1 VDPRE
6 KGELAGLQQQN
17 DALQTRIDESAG
29 TKLVAVLSVALF
41 FSVMNGSM
49 FVVALPDIAR
59 QFTLLPSQAGWVIIG
74 YAVIFALG
82 SMTYG
87 KLADI
92 YSLRRLITVGVLL
105 FAIGSLIGLFSNGF
119 AMLIAGRL
127 VQALG
132 ASAIP
137 ALAMLIPIRYFPFS
151 ERGRVLGIAAS
162 SIAFGAGIGPLT
174 GGLVTGLLHWR
185 YLFLVSLGMSIT
197 LPFFRLWLADEP
209 KKEGSFDFI
218 GAVTLAVAVA
228 ALLLL
233 ITKYSPLLMAVSIV
247 SFGLFLIRVNR
258 ARNPFIQPTLL
269 ANRYYRNALVNGFL
283 AMGSAFGIMFLVPL
297 MLSHTNQLN
306 TAIIGMVMFPGAMS
320 AAIMGRKGGKLA
332 DRKGSVSVVYMA
344 LALMSLGFIALS
356 TFAGSSIYAIVLSL
370 VVGNTGFAFI
380 QAALAKVVSTTLP
393 HKQAGVG
400 MGIYNLVN
408 FMAGALSVAVLGKFL
423 DISSSS
429 MAINPLA
436 IKPAAFIY
444 SNLFFGLAIVTLV
457 NIGLFHHTFKGFK
470 STGE

>member
-1 VDPRE
+1 M
-6 KGELAGLQQQN
+6 QQQQH
-17 DALQTRIDESAG
+17 DTLHTRIDESVR

-49 FVVALPDIAR
+49 FIVALPDIAR
-59 QFTLLPSQAGWVIIG
+59 EFALLPSQAGWVIVG
-74 YAVIFALG
+74 YAIIFALG

-92 YSLRRLITVGVLL
+92 YSLRRLITFGVSL
-105 FAIGSLIGLFSNGF
+105 FAVGSLIGLFSNGF
-119 AMLIAGRL
+119 AMLIVARL
-127 VQALG
+127 VQSLG

-137 ALAMLIPIRYFPFS
+137 ALAMLIPIRYYPFS

-197 LPFFRLWLADEP
+197 LPFFRLWLAAEP
-209 KKEGSFDFI
+209 KKEGLFDFI

-233 ITKYSPLLMAVSIV
+233 ITHFSPVLVVVSIV
-247 SFGLFLIRVNR
+247 SFGLFLLRVSR
-258 ARNPFIQPTLL
+258 ARNPFIQPALL
-269 ANRYYRNALVNGFL
+269 ANRYYRNALISGFL
-283 AMGSAFGIMFLVPL
+283 AMGTAFGIMFLVPL
-297 MLSHTNQLN
+297 MLSNANQLN

-320 AAIMGRKGGKLA
+320 AAIMGRQGGKLA
-332 DRKGSVSVVYMA
+332 DRIGSVSVVYMA
-344 LALMSLGFIALS
+344 LAFLLTGFIALS
-356 TFAGSSIYAIVLSL
+356 TFAGSSIYLIALSL
-370 VVGNTGFAFI
+370 IVGNVGFAFI
-380 QAALAKVVSTTLP
+380 QASLAKVVSTTLP
-393 HKQAGVG
+393 HEQAGVG
-400 MGIYNLVN
+400 MGIYNLMN
-408 FMAGALSVAVLGKFL
+408 FMAGAVSIAILSKFL
-423 DISSSS
+423 DASSSA

-436 IKPAAFIY
+436 LKPAAFIY

-457 NIGLFHHTFKGFK
+457 NLSLFYYTFKGFK
-470 STGE
+470 ATGA

>member
-1 VDPRE
+1 MR
-6 KGELAGLQQQN
+6 
-17 DALQTRIDESAG
+17 

-59 QFTLLPSQAGWVIIG
+59 QFVLLPSQAGWVITG
-74 YAVIFALG
+74 YAIIFALG

-105 FAIGSLIGLFSNGF
+105 FAVGSLIGFFSNGYP
-119 AMLIAGRL
+119 MLIGGRL

-151 ERGRVLGIAAS
+151 DRGRVLGIAAS
-162 SIAFGAGIGPLT
+162 TIAFGAGIGPLT

-185 YLFLVSLGMSIT
+185 YLFLVSLGMFIT

-209 KKEGSFDFI
+209 KKEGTFDFT
-218 GAVTLAVAVA
+218 GAATLAVAVA

-233 ITKYSPLLMAVSIV
+233 ITNFSPLLVTVSIV

-258 ARNPFIQPTLL
+258 ARNPFIQPALL
-269 ANRYYRNALVNGFL
+269 ANRYYRNALISGFL
-283 AMGSAFGIMFLVPL
+283 AMGTAFGIMFLVPL
-297 MLSHTNQLN
+297 MLSTANQLN

-320 AAIMGRKGGKLA
+320 AAIMGRQGGKLA
-332 DRKGSVSVVYMA
+332 DRKGSVTVVYMA
-344 LALMSLGFIALS
+344 LALLLLGFIALS
-356 TFAGSSIYAIVLSL
+356 TFAGSSIYMIALSL
-370 VVGNTGFAFI
+370 IVGNTGFAFI
-380 QAALAKVVSTTLP
+380 QAALAKIVSTTLP
-393 HKQAGVG
+393 HEQAGVG
-400 MGIYNLVN
+400 MGIYNLMN
-408 FMAGALSVAVLGKFL
+408 FMAGALSVAILSKFL
-423 DISSSS
+423 DLSSSS
-429 MAINPLA
+429 TAINPLA
-436 IKPAAFIY
+436 LKPAAFIY
-444 SNLFFGLAIVTLV
+444 SNLFFGLAIVTLA
-457 NIGLFHHTFKGFK
+457 NISLFYYTFKGFK
-470 STGE
+470 GTGE